1 MSNIIKLTVEPHV
14 ETYITTAFGKQLELS
29 DNNQITVLL
38 KNLMEPFSKV
48 DPGKIRPSKKYGL
61 GGSIDIFVSD
71 YLLKKHGGYISD
83 ENIKTF
89 SKSVD
94 LIIKQNMYSW
104 CHAHNRPDEYVDYNI
119 KRFLDFYGFSEDDL
133 SFDNC
138 KRWYYRERERMAKRK
153 SEVKEG
159 LLTIPLQLSALEVK
173 QEMQM
178 VMF

>member
-1 MSNIIKLTVEPHV
+1 MSNIIQLTVEPHV

-48 DPGKIRPSKKYGL
+48 DPGKMRPSKKYSL
-61 GGSIDIFVSD
+61 GGFINIFVSD

-83 ENIKTF
+83 ENIKSF

-153 SEVKEG
+153 GEVKQG
-159 LLTIPLQLSALEVK
+159 LLTIPLQLSVLEVK
-173 QEMQM
+173 QEIQM
-178 VMF
+178 AMF